1 MPEKRIFYTIIFF
14 INVGIF
20 SYILSG
26 LVDLNLPKY
35 YPMLRRFSVTTLEGP
50 AMAFY
55 AKIALTIVIAALL
68 GKIFYL
74 IFPLIEKYFDNSKNY
89 LVGFTQATMLFGI
102 FFFIAEEWHK
112 WGIEKRKLDNGLFF
126 NVEFWFYLILIG
138 LFLGLFFVLWLVHS
152 KYKNVPLRLVEKQD
166 GNSQN
171 QEQQRGQNGY

>member
-26 LVDLNLPKY
+26 LGDLNLPKY
-35 YPMLRRFSVTTLEGP
+35 YPVLHRFSVATLDGP

-55 AKIALTIVIAALL
+55 AKIALTVIIAVVL

-74 IFPLIEKYFDNSKNY
+74 VFPLIEKYFGNSRNY
-89 LVGFTQATMLFGI
+89 LIGFTQGTMLFGI

-112 WGIEKRKLDNGLFF
+112 WGIEKRKLDNDLFF
-126 NVEFWFYLILIG
+126 NVEFWFYLILLGLFIG
-138 LFLGLFFVLWLVHS
+138 LFFILWLVHS
-152 KYKNVPLRLVEKQD
+152 KYKNAPLGLVEKQRE
-166 GNSQN
+166 NSQN
-171 QEQQRGQNGY
+171 QGK